1 MNWRC
6 VIRHPVGATLLV
18 MTFLGA
24 CADQQRLAARHVN
37 QSGYSSAFRQG
48 YADGCDSV
56 QATRRRDERRYR
68 KDADYMIGWDDGY
81 SACKRR

>member
-1 MNWRC
+1 L
-6 VIRHPVGATLLV
+6 VATL
-18 MTFLGA
+18 LGA
-24 CADQQRLAARHVN
+24 CANQQALPPRHVN
-37 QSGYSSAFRQG
+37 QSGYSTAFKQG

-56 QATRRRDERRYR
+56 QGTRRRDERRYR